1 MTSTTTTPG
10 GTAAARRRRPRPS
23 WNRISFML
31 VFLVLPLVIFVIF
44 VVSPFVQAL
53 YYSMTDWTGFS
64 PNMNFVG
71 VSNFVKLFHDTI
83 FLKALRNNA
92 LLAVVVPFVTIVV
105 ALVIAVIVTVG
116 GPSKGTIRGIR
127 GAGFYRVVSFFPYC
141 VPAIVIGLI
150 WAQVYDP
157 AAGLLNGFLTGV
169 GVGSFKDFAWLGIV
183 ATAMPASMWVIIWS
197 FIGFYTVLFV
207 AAIKGVPG
215 EMLEAARIDGAGRFR
230 TAISITIPMIR
241 DNVQTAYIYLGIA
254 ALDAFV
260 YMQAMNPGGG
270 PNNSTL
276 TMSQELFNVAF
287 RKGQF
292 GYATSMGVVLAAVT
306 LLFAAIVFAVNRLT
320 GGGDGTRRGAEHRSP
335 RKAATATLDG
345 SAVAAESSARIQGG
359 H

>member
-1 MTSTTTTPG
+1 
-10 GTAAARRRRPRPS
+10 
-23 WNRISFML
+23 ML

-53 YYSMTDWTGFS
+53 YYSMTDWTGFT

-105 ALVIAVIVTVG
+105 ALVIAIIVTVG
-116 GPSKGTIRGIR
+116 GPSRGTIRGIR
-127 GAGFYRVVSFFPYC
+127 AAGFYRVVSFFPYC

-157 AAGLLNGFLTGV
+157 ASGLLNGFLTGI
-169 GVGSFKDFAWLGIV
+169 GLGSFSNFAWLGVV

-230 TAISITIPMIR
+230 TAVSITIPMIR

-292 GYATSMGVVLAAVT
+292 GYATAMGVVLAAVT
-306 LLFAAIVFAVNRLT
+306 LLFAAIVFTVNRLT
-320 GGGDGTRRGAEHRSP
+320 GGGDRSGRTAGP
-335 RKAATATLDG
+335 RATRKAATATLDG